1 MNGNRQCTFTV
12 LLITKG
18 FFAGSVDAASRD
30 EAIEKTFLIWRTEC
44 PHPFERCDDD
54 ELVDVIAEEVQP

>member
-1 MNGNRQCTFTV
+1 MTDNQHRTFTV

-18 FFAGSVDAASRD
+18 FFAGSVDASSRE
-30 EAIEKTFLIWRTEC
+30 EAIEKTFHIWRTEC

-54 ELVDVIAEEVQP
+54 ELVDVIAEEES